1 MAAPQQ
7 CLTTGLCLP
16 NVGVG
21 CDHFSV
27 IYNFLPVYLGPLE
40 ALALYL
46 LPNHWH
52 IKVLNIIDRF

>member
-1 MAAPQQ
+1 MAA
-7 CLTTGLCLP
+7 LTMGLYLP
-16 NVGVG
+16 NVGF
-21 CDHFSV
+21 DHFSV

-52 IKVLNIIDRF
+52 LKMLDIIDRF